1 MCKWHVGRVLWQHVC
16 VPTVCKDDKY
26 ERGPNAEV
34 STDPVYLENTA
45 HAEGLAVV
53 LDCLVLKY
61 AVYAANVISYNRGTL
76 QYHNPVS
83 VSPHCWLSVNAPKQ
97 SRPLDGAASLR
108 SSHEYNLSWKFERCK
123 VTKCSVFELKVGA

>member
-1 MCKWHVGRVLWQHVC
+1 MAECRGSTCVC
-16 VPTVCKDDKY
+16 QLCAKMINMKG
-26 ERGPNAEV
+26 GPNAEV
-34 STDPVYLENTA
+34 LTDPVYWENTA

-83 VSPHCWLSVNAPKQ
+83 VSPHS
-97 SRPLDGAASLR
+97 
-108 SSHEYNLSWKFERCK
+108 
-123 VTKCSVFELKVGA
+123 